1 MNKLL
6 CVLQREYL
14 QEVRKKSFL
23 IMSVLFPFLMV
34 GMMLVPALLARKG
47 IGEKRVAVLDG
58 TGRLGAAFQKEESAR
73 SGQMAS
79 SAKPAETPVANLGRR
94 QTVAMARVDT
104 EYVAAKGDLPEIT
117 KQYLSRL
124 TGKEKDRQPGKR
136 LDGVLLVP
144 ADAFENS
151 GAKLTF
157 YSRSAVDFAGQEVG
171 RIVNQEVSRQ
181 RLRSR
186 GFDPSEVDRLLKRL
200 SVEGIQVSRKGEE
213 KKGGKGNFLVGFL
226 FAMLLFIPMLAYGTE
241 IMRGIVQEKNDR
253 VVEILIS
260 SMSPF
265 QLLSGKVLGM
275 AAVSLT
281 QVAIWISMGGLAA
294 AFLGTAAAAAD
305 MNLGQFLR
313 PSIIPYFLLF
323 YILGYLIYV
332 CIYAV
337 GGAVAN
343 SEKEAQQFLLPILLF
358 VMLPWILL
366 TPILMNPES
375 QLATV
380 LSLIPFF
387 APITMFIRILVS
399 EPPGW
404 QIALSIVLSAAAV
417 YGLFWM
423 TAKIF
428 RVGILS
434 YGKRPTIPELWRW
447 LKVA

>member
-6 CVLQREYL
+6 AVLQREYL

-23 IMSVLFPFLMV
+23 IMTILFPFLMM
-34 GMMLVPALLARKG
+34 GLMLVPALLARKG
-47 IGEKRVAVLDG
+47 LGEKRVAVVDG
-58 TGRLGAAFQKEESAR
+58 TGRLGVAFQKEGRNQTGQTSSPRGSEASVES
-73 SGQMAS
+73 
-79 SAKPAETPVANLGRR
+79 LGRR
-94 QTVAMARVDT
+94 PPEVPGNVEV
-104 EYVAAKGDLPEIT
+104 EYVAAKGELPET
-117 KQYLSRL
+117 TRRYLSRL
-124 TGKEKDRQPGKR
+124 TGKGGAREER

-144 ADAFENS
+144 ADAFENP
-151 GAKLTF
+151 GAKLTY
-157 YSRSAVDFAGQEVG
+157 YSRSAVDFVGQERVG

-186 GFDPSEVDRLLKRL
+186 GLDPSEVDRLLKRL
-200 SVEGIQVSRKGEE
+200 PVEGVQVSRKGEE
-213 KKGGKGNFLVGFL
+213 KKGGRGNFLVGFL

-241 IMRGIVQEKNDR
+241 IMRGIVQEKTDR

-260 SMSPF
+260 SMSPL
-265 QLLSGKVLGM
+265 QLLSGKILGM

-281 QVAIWISMGGLAA
+281 QVAIWVSMGGLAA
-294 AFLGTAAAAAD
+294 LFLGAAAAAAD
-305 MNLGQFLR
+305 VNLGQFLR
-313 PSIIPYFLLF
+313 LGIIPYFLLF
-323 YILGYLIYV
+323 YLLGYLIYV

-343 SEKEAQQFLLPILLF
+343 SEKEAQQFLMPILLF

-366 TPILMNPES
+366 TPILLNPES
-375 QLATV
+375 RLATV
-380 LSLIPFF
+380 LSLFPFF

-399 EPPGW
+399 EPPRW
-404 QIALSIVLSAAAV
+404 QVALSVALSAATI
-417 YGLFWM
+417 YGLFWL